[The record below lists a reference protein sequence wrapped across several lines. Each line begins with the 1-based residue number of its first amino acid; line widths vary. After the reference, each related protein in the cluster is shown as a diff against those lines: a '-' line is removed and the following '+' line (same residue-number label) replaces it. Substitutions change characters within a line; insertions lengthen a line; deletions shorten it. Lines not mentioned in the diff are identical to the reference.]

1 MQHLREKTVSHIVR
15 FHTPASWFFGPVTGL
30 IRRDF
35 EIAAF
40 AWVMRGTD
48 LGGLAYSI
56 FS

>member
-1 MQHLREKTVSHIVR
+1 MQHLREKTVSHILR